1 MNKKNIL
8 IILGVILVILIC
20 IFLIYYLKID
30 NSPQQ
35 NEVNT
40 ETIQPEEETSL
51 DTFYTSEITDK
62 YKDIRELDEL
72 YNSFDAQR
80 DNCFVVGAMVHNDY
94 LYGEFMDNYKNKKE
108 AFIRVVQNTV
118 EGDPIIYDVKY
129 DANLDKVLF
138 VQDTTR
144 DKFSSDQTISLKEFN
159 YTGEYEYENHLYW
172 VLYNEPINDENF
184 NSDNTFILVTIN

>member
-8 IILGVILVILIC
+8 IILGVILVIVIC
-20 IFLIYYLKID
+20 VYLIYYLKKD
-30 NSPQQ
+30 NSPQ
-35 NEVNT
+35 ESEIIT
-40 ETIQPEEETSL
+40 ETEQPEEISL
-51 DTFYTSEITDK
+51 DSFYTSEITDK

-72 YNSFDAQR
+72 YNSFDAQK

-94 LYGEFMDNYKNKKE
+94 LYGEFMDNYNNKKE
-108 AFIRVVQNTV
+108 AFIRVVQNTT
-118 EGDPIIYDVKY
+118 EGDTIIYDVKY

-184 NSDNTFILVTIN
+184 NSENTFILVTIN